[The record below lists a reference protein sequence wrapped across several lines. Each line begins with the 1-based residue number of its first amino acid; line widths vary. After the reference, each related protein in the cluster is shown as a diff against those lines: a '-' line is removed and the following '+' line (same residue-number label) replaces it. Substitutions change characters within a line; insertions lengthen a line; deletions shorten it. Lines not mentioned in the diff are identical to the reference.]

1 MEDLSPDKLAAV
13 YLKLRNAVS
22 EKEDE
27 VKKLKEQQAV
37 ITEKML
43 ELCSSLN
50 TNSLNTPKGTIT
62 RSVRSN
68 YWTSDWDAMYT
79 FIETNNAP
87 FLLEKR
93 IHTKNMK
100 DFLVDHP
107 DAHPAGLQSTSKYTI
122 SVRKPK
128 QPSI

>member
-13 YLKLRNAVS
+13 YIKIRNAVA

-27 VKKLKEQQAV
+27 VKTLKEKQSIIAD
-37 ITEKML
+37 KML
-43 ELCSSLN
+43 ELCSTLN
-50 TNSLNTPKGTIT
+50 TNSLQTPEGTIT
-62 RSVRSN
+62 RTVRSN

-79 FIETNNAP
+79 FIENNNAP

-100 DFLVDHP
+100 DFLTDHP
-107 DAHPAGLQSTSKYTI
+107 DAHPAGLQSNNKYTI

-128 QPSI
+128 PSSI